1 MGRSPHCLH
10 GLLLLALC
18 GCSGAS
24 VDAPMASLDIV
35 DVAPPTPAP
44 QPAPSPLDV
53 PVVPRGVWGADLKPD
68 VFREHTIS
76 KITVHHTA
84 VASAV
89 DTDGRQRARAHTR
102 SHLQRGWPD
111 LAYHFLI
118 DGHGVVREGRPVGAI
133 GDTGT
138 DYDPTGHLLVTLEG
152 NFEEH
157 TPTDAQLD
165 TAAQVLAWGS
175 ATFGVPVEAID
186 GHKDH
191 ASTACPGESLY
202 GLIASGDL
210 GRRVRAVLDAG
221 GARLEAQDCVVAVDV
236 GHSAERPGATSARGV
251 PEHTFNRRFAEELV
265 VALGRAADV
274 DGAFLLDP
282 DDVGL
287 PLKRRAPLAAERD
300 ATLFLSVHHDSVQP
314 RYLEAWQVNGVD
326 RPFADA
332 FRGHSLFVSSG
343 GEDPAGSERLGRSLG
358 RALRGAGLVPTAH
371 HAEAI
376 EGENRPWVDAELGL
390 YRYDGLAVLRLARM
404 PAVLVEAGVILHREE
419 EAELATTEGRARR
432 ISALVAGV
440 SSYCVSAAGPSG
452 SPAP

>member
-1 MGRSPHCLH
+1 MGGSHQRLLV
-10 GLLLLALC
+10 LLLLAVLGC
-18 GCSGAS
+18 GRTPPVPPVAA
-24 VDAPMASLDIV
+24 VAV
-35 DVAPPTPAP
+35 DVSTPALESTPAP
-44 QPAPSPLDV
+44 APV
-53 PVVPRGVWGADLKPD
+53 AVAVVPRAVWGADLQPG

-84 VASAV
+84 VASAA
-89 DTDGRQRARAHTR
+89 DTDGRQRTRAHAR
-102 SHLQRGWPD
+102 GHLQRGWPD

-118 DGHGVVREGRPVGAI
+118 DGQGVVREGRPVGAI

-157 TPTDAQLD
+157 APTEAQLSA
-165 TAAQVLAWGS
+165 AAQVLAWGS
-175 ATFGVPVEAID
+175 ATFGVPVPAID

-210 GRRVRAVLDAG
+210 GRRVQAVVDAG
-221 GARLEAQDCVVAVDV
+221 GARLDPRDCVVAVDV
-236 GHSAERPGATSARGV
+236 GHSAGQPGATSARGV

-265 VALGRAADV
+265 VALGSAADV
-274 DGAFLLDP
+274 DDAFLLDP

-314 RYLEAWQVNGVD
+314 RYLETWTVDGVE
-326 RPFADA
+326 RSYADA

-343 GEDPAGSERLGRSLG
+343 GEDPAGSELLGRSLG
-358 RALRGAGLVPTAH
+358 RALRGSGLVPTAH

-376 EGENRPWVDAELGL
+376 EGENRRWVDAELGL

-419 EAELATTEGRARR
+419 EAELATAEGRARR